1 MKKKLRRIAS
11 VLLSVVML
19 VTLCSCMS
27 MESGLEFIDEN
38 TVKVYTQVLMEEDS
52 LESLGMTKEDYLDS
66 ISNSESSEEYEGWE
80 SETVEVEVDGKNH
93 IGTRYY
99 KDVTYETASFEG
111 VDSGDCD
118 IDVSVERN
126 GSDVTVTVTY
136 KNTGSLSIDEVNE
149 VSQYIADGMM
159 TTSFRIA
166 VPEDCDVVSTN
177 GDYNKEKK
185 EITWD
190 VLSVMS
196 GTESEKVLTVT
207 FNKPL
212 TEAGIIFVDKET
224 IKAYTQILVDESIL
238 SSTGMTKEEY
248 IGSITEDMDD
258 WETEELETEIMG
270 KKYIGI
276 RYFKTVEYKTGTY
289 DELFD
294 DTEVIL
300 GKNGSEESLQ
310 LETDE
315 LDINAFRVIF
325 LENYKVISSNGV
337 HNEETNEI
345 LWEDELSEGISVKF
359 KKPLNILLI
368 ALIAFGIIAVVA
380 IVVVVIVI
388 LGKKKTTLPVAP
400 VYTPPV
406 IPEQITAPAEEKEE
420 AAAETA
426 EVVEAAEE
434 TAEVVEAVAEATEE
448 VKKFCYN
455 CGTPVKESDAFCKNC
470 GEPVIKQ

>member
-52 LESLGMTKEDYLDS
+52 LESLGMTKEEYLDS

-99 KDVTYETASFEG
+99 KDATYETANFEG

-118 IDVSVERN
+118 IDVSVDRK

-136 KNTGSLSIDEVNE
+136 KNTASLSIDEVNE

-177 GDYNKEKK
+177 GNYNKDKR

-294 DTEVIL
+294 DTEVVL
-300 GKNGSEESLQ
+300 GKDGSKESLQ

-315 LDINAFRVIF
+315 LDINAFRVTF

-380 IVVVVIVI
+380 IVVVVVVV
-388 LGKKKTTLPVAP
+388 LGKKKTPLPVAP

-406 IPEQITAPAEEKEE
+406 IPEQITAPVDEKE
-420 AAAETA
+420 ETA

>member
-11 VLLSVVML
+11 VLLSAVML

-52 LESLGMTKEDYLDS
+52 LESLGMTKEEYLDS
-66 ISNSESSEEYEGWE
+66 ISNSESSEEYEGWK

-248 IGSITEDMDD
+248 IDSVSEEKDD

-294 DTEVIL
+294 NTEVVL
-300 GKNGSEESLQ
+300 GKDGSEESLQ

-315 LDINAFRVIF
+315 LDVNAFRVIF

-368 ALIAFGIIAVVA
+368 ALIALGVILVVA
-380 IVVVVIVI
+380 IVVVVVVV

-420 AAAETA
+420 TA
-426 EVVEAAEE
+426 EVVEAVEE

-470 GEPVIKQ
+470 GESVIKQ

>member
-11 VLLSVVML
+11 VLLSAVML

-52 LESLGMTKEDYLDS
+52 LESLGMTKEEYLDS

-99 KDVTYETASFEG
+99 KDATYETANFEG

-118 IDVSVERN
+118 IDVSVDRK

-136 KNTGSLSIDEVNE
+136 KNTASLSIDEVNE

-177 GDYNKEKK
+177 GNYNKDKR

-248 IGSITEDMDD
+248 IDSITEDMDD

-294 DTEVIL
+294 DTEVVL

-315 LDINAFRVIF
+315 LDINAFRVMF

-359 KKPLNILLI
+359 KKPVSLLLI

-380 IVVVVIVI
+380 VVVVVIVV
-388 LGKKKTTLPVAP
+388 LGKKKTPAP
-400 VYTPPV
+400 AVPMYSTPV
-406 IPEQITAPAEEKEE
+406 IPEQITAPVEEKE
-420 AAAETA
+420 ETA
-426 EVVEAAEE
+426 EVVEAVEE